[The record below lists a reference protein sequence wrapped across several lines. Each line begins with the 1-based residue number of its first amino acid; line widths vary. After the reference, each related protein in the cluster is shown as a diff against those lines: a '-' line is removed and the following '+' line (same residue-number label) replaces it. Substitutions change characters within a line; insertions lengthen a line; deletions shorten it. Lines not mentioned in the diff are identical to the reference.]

1 MEFKVPMPS
10 IVNQTIEQISCA
22 LVGKEQ
28 EIRMAICCLLARGH
42 LLIEDLP
49 GMGKTTLAHALAKVT
64 GLTYQRVQFTSDL
77 LPGDILGFS
86 VFNQQHSRFEF
97 QPGPIFN
104 QVLLADEI
112 NRATPKTQS
121 ALLEAMAENQVTVES
136 ATRPLP
142 SPFFVIAT
150 QNPLTQAGTFSLPES
165 QLDRFLMR
173 ISLGYPDEASEKTLY
188 QGLDSRAVIE
198 HLPAILDVDTLM
210 VLQQQVRAVKAS
222 DAVLDYLLRLLNFT
236 RHQPQFA
243 WGISPRGG
251 QALLGAAK
259 AWALI
264 DGRDYLLPEDVQQ
277 VLPAVFAHR
286 LQESA
291 DMASSGTSLV
301 QCLMNHVDVMV

>member
-1 MEFKVPMPS
+1 MQS
-10 IVNQTIEQISCA
+10 IVHETIEQIGCA
-22 LVGKEQ
+22 LVGKEE
-28 EIRMAICCLLARGH
+28 EIRMAICCLLAHGH

-77 LPGDILGFS
+77 LPSDILGFS
-86 VFNQQHSRFEF
+86 VFNQQYSRFEF

-150 QNPLTQAGTFSLPES
+150 QNPVTQAGTFSLPES
-165 QLDRFLMR
+165 QVDRFLMR
-173 ISLGYPDEASEKTLY
+173 ISLGYPDETSEKALY
-188 QGLDSRAVIE
+188 RGLDSRSVIE
-198 HLPAILDVDTLM
+198 HLPCTLDVGTLE

-264 DGRDYLLPEDVQQ
+264 DGRDYLLPEDIQQ
-277 VLPAVFAHR
+277 VLPSVCGHR

-291 DMASSGTSLV
+291 DMVCSGTPLV
-301 QCLMNHVDVMV
+301 QFLMNHVDVIV

>member
-1 MEFKVPMPS
+1 
-10 IVNQTIEQISCA
+10 
-22 LVGKEQ
+22 
-28 EIRMAICCLLARGH
+28 MAICCLLAQGH

-49 GMGKTTLAHALAKVT
+49 GMGKTTLAHALAKVM

-86 VFNQQHSRFEF
+86 VFNQRENRFEF
-97 QPGPIFN
+97 RPGPIFN

-150 QNPLTQAGTFSLPES
+150 QNPVTQAGTFSLPES

-198 HLPAILDVDTLM
+198 HLPCTLEVGTLD

-222 DAVLDYLLRLLNFT
+222 DAVLDYLLRLLHFT

-264 DGRDYLLPEDVQQ
+264 DGRDYVLPEDIQQ
-277 VLPAVFAHR
+277 VLPSVFGHR

-291 DMASSGTSLV
+291 EMVRSGTPLV
-301 QCLMNHVDVMV
+301 QFLMNHVDVIA

>member
-1 MEFKVPMPS
+1 MPH
-10 IVNQTIEQISCA
+10 IVNETIEQISCA
-22 LVGKEQ
+22 LVGKEE
-28 EIRMAICCLLARGH
+28 EIRMALCCLLAQGH

-86 VFNQQHSRFEF
+86 VFNQQQNAFEF

-121 ALLEAMAENQVTVES
+121 ALLEAMAESQVTVES

-150 QNPLTQAGTFSLPES
+150 QNPITQTGTFALPES

-173 ISLGYPDEASEKTLY
+173 ISLGYPDEKSEKTLY

-198 HLPAILDVDTLM
+198 HLPCTLDADTLR

-222 DAVLDYLLRLLNFT
+222 DAVLDYLLRLLHFT
-236 RHQPQFA
+236 RSQPQFA
-243 WGISPRGG
+243 WGVSPRGG

-259 AWALI
+259 AWALL
-264 DGRDYLLPEDVQQ
+264 DGRDYLLPEDIQQ
-277 VLPAVFAHR
+277 VLPSVLGHR

-291 DMASSGTSLV
+291 DMASSGAPLA
-301 QCLMNHVDVMV
+301 QFLMNHVDVIA

>member
-1 MEFKVPMPS
+1 MPH
-10 IVNQTIEQISCA
+10 IVNDTIEQIGCA
-22 LVGKEQ
+22 LVGKEE
-28 EIRMAICCLLARGH
+28 EIRMAVCCLLAQGH

-86 VFNQQHSRFEF
+86 VFNQQQHAFEF

-121 ALLEAMAENQVTVES
+121 ALLEAMAESQVTIES

-150 QNPLTQAGTFSLPES
+150 QNPVTHTGAFALPES

-173 ISLGYPDEASEKTLY
+173 ISLGYPDEQSEKTLY

-198 HLPAILDVDTLM
+198 HLPCTLDADTLQ
-210 VLQQQVRAVKAS
+210 VLQQQARAVKAS
-222 DAVLDYLLRLLNFT
+222 DAVLDYLLRLLQFT
-236 RHQPQFA
+236 RSQPQFA
-243 WGISPRGG
+243 WGVSPRGG
-251 QALLGAAK
+251 QALLGAGK

-264 DGRDYLLPEDVQQ
+264 DGRDYLLPEDIQQ
-277 VLPAVFAHR
+277 VLPAVLGHR

-291 DMASSGTSLV
+291 DMTSSGTPLA
-301 QCLMNHVDVMV
+301 QFLMNHVDVIA

>member
-1 MEFKVPMPS
+1 MHS
-10 IVNQTIEQISCA
+10 IVNETIEQISCA
-22 LVGKEQ
+22 LVGKEE
-28 EIRMAICCLLARGH
+28 EIRMAICCLLAHGH

-86 VFNQQHSRFEF
+86 VFNQQYSRFEF

-121 ALLEAMAENQVTVES
+121 ALLEAMAEQQVTVEA

-150 QNPLTQAGTFSLPES
+150 QNPITQAGTFSLPES

-173 ISLGYPDEASEKTLY
+173 ISLGYPDEISEKALY
-188 QGLDSRAVIE
+188 QGLDSRSVIE
-198 HLPAILDVDTLM
+198 HLPCTLDVDTLV

-251 QALLGAAK
+251 QALLGASK

-264 DGRDYLLPEDVQQ
+264 DGRDYLLPEDIQR
-277 VLPAVFAHR
+277 VLPSVLGHR

-291 DMASSGTSLV
+291 DMESSGTSLV
-301 QCLMNHVDVMV
+301 QFLMNHVDVIA

>member
-1 MEFKVPMPS
+1 MQS
-10 IVNQTIEQISCA
+10 IVSETIEQISCA
-22 LVGKEQ
+22 LVGKEE
-28 EIRMAICCLLARGH
+28 EIRMAICCLLAHGH

-150 QNPLTQAGTFSLPES
+150 QNPVTQAGTFSLPES

-173 ISLGYPDEASEKTLY
+173 ISLGYPDEASEKALY
-188 QGLDSRAVIE
+188 QGLDSRSVIE
-198 HLPAILDVDTLM
+198 HLPCTLDVDTLV

-222 DAVLDYLLRLLNFT
+222 DAVLNYLLRLLNFT
-236 RHQPQFA
+236 RHQPHFA

-251 QALLGAAK
+251 LALLGASK

-264 DGRDYLLPEDVQQ
+264 DGRDYLLPEDIQR
-277 VLPAVFAHR
+277 VLPSVLGHR

-291 DMASSGTSLV
+291 DMENSGTSLV
-301 QCLMNHVDVMV
+301 QFLMNHVDVIA

>member
-1 MEFKVPMPS
+1 MLPPGPGPFIDRRSAGHGQNHPGARLGQSDGVNVP
-10 IVNQTIEQISCA
+10 
-22 LVGKEQ
+22 
-28 EIRMAICCLLARGH
+28 
-42 LLIEDLP
+42 
-49 GMGKTTLAHALAKVT
+49 T
-64 GLTYQRVQFTSDL
+64 GAEFTSDL

-86 VFNQQHSRFEF
+86 VFNQHESRFEF

-150 QNPLTQAGTFSLPES
+150 QNPVTQAGTFSLPKS

-173 ISLGYPDEASEKTLY
+173 ISLGYPDEASEKALY
-188 QGLDSRAVIE
+188 QGLDSRSVIA
-198 HLPAILDVDTLM
+198 HLPCTLDADTLD

-222 DAVLDYLLRLLNFT
+222 HAVLDYLLRLLHFT
-236 RHQPQFA
+236 CHQPQFA

-264 DGRDYLLPEDVQQ
+264 DGRDYLLPEDIQR
-277 VLPAVFAHR
+277 VLPAVFGHR

-291 DMASSGTSLV
+291 DMASSGTPLV
-301 QCLMNHVDVMV
+301 QFLMNHVDVLV

>member
-1 MEFKVPMPS
+1 MQH

-22 LVGKEQ
+22 LVGKEE
-28 EIRMAICCLLARGH
+28 EIRMAVCCLLAQGH

-86 VFNQQHSRFEF
+86 VFNQQQSQFEF
-97 QPGPIFN
+97 QPGPIFS
-104 QVLLADEI
+104 QVLLADEV

-150 QNPLTQAGTFSLPES
+150 QNPVTQAGTFPLPES

-173 ISLGYPDEASEKTLY
+173 ISLGYPDEVSEKALY
-188 QGLDSRAVIE
+188 QGLDSRSVIE
-198 HLPAILDVDTLM
+198 HLPCTLDAGTLD

-236 RHQPQFA
+236 RQQPQFA

-251 QALLGAAK
+251 LALLGAAK

-264 DGRDYLLPEDVQQ
+264 DGRDYLLPEDMQH
-277 VLPAVFAHR
+277 VLPAVFGHR

-301 QCLMNHVDVMV
+301 QFLMNQVDVIA

>member
-1 MEFKVPMPS
+1 MQS

-22 LVGKEQ
+22 LVGKTE
-28 EIRMAICCLLARGH
+28 EIRMAICCLLAQGH

-86 VFNQQHSRFEF
+86 VFNQRDHRFEF

-150 QNPLTQAGTFSLPES
+150 QNPVTQAGTFSLPES

-173 ISLGYPDEASEKTLY
+173 ISLGYPDEISEKTLY

-198 HLPAILDVDTLM
+198 HLPCTLEVGTLE

-222 DAVLDYLLRLLNFT
+222 DAILNYLLRLLHFT

-264 DGRDYLLPEDVQQ
+264 DGRDYVLPEDIQQ
-277 VLPAVFAHR
+277 VLPSVFGHR

-291 DMASSGTSLV
+291 DMMRSGTPLV
-301 QCLMNHVDVMV
+301 QFLMNHVDVIA